1 MDSIELIKMLESS
14 IGRHNV
20 DDCSYGVALRILTK
34 KFNELKDE
42 NEMLKIDLLEYKD
55 K

>member
-20 DDCSYGVALRILTK
+20 DDCSYGVALRILTQK
-34 KFNELKDE
+34 YNELKDE
-42 NEMLKIDLLEYKD
+42 NVILKKKLLECKD
-55 K
+55 R